1 MAAAHVNLEK
11 LAPKKNS
18 ERLREKK
25 FLVSKAEFGP
35 RVRRQ
40 YSVFTTDIINK
51 EGYPELTDSLSCI
64 FHY

>member
-25 FLVSKAEFGP
+25 FPVSKSEFGP

-64 FHY
+64 FVV